1 MHLIPKLLQWPL
13 IILDD
18 LEGTLVTYLAWVITV
33 NIVIILCIIEIWRE
47 RESKCG
53 KMVTF
58 ESRWRIYGILS
69 TLLVVEIFQNK
80 KLGKTRRNY
89 IWIYHLLKLLAKRI
103 PSKGHLVSTNYNPCA
118 EPATGCVALG
128 WRVLLTP
135 LKASKKKHSMYKRDH
150 RWPTNPKIRAI

>member
-1 MHLIPKLLQWPL
+1 M
-13 IILDD
+13 
-18 LEGTLVTYLAWVITV
+18 
-33 NIVIILCIIEIWRE
+33 WRE

-128 WRVLLTP
+128 
-135 LKASKKKHSMYKRDH
+135 
-150 RWPTNPKIRAI
+150 